1 MNVHLVTPLDA
12 DVFVATWA
20 QVGNSHKENKTV
32 TDTVTL
38 EDVVEVFGAKA
49 AVVESFDVSYYDEL
63 SGVQRPVQLAEAEPI
78 HSKSALPSFYM
89 IERANALKKKAEE
102 EAGQR
107 YDIVIRIRPDLLLDG
122 SVDFIRDAQVDDN
135 MIWASD
141 LLIDTNTQ
149 VSDKFVF
156 GSSFAM
162 DRYANL
168 FGRLP
173 HYWEQCSGAHS
184 WEEAP
189 VGERLVRR
197 YCKDEGLAVTFF
209 NTPCKIHRW

>member
-1 MNVHLVTPLDA
+1 MNLVIPLNA

-32 TDTVTL
+32 RDTVTQ
-38 EDVVEVFGAKA
+38 EEVAAAFGAKA
-49 AVVESFDVSYYDEL
+49 AVVESFDVSYFDEL
-63 SGVQRPVQLAEAEPI
+63 AGVQRPVQLAESEPI

-89 IERANALKKKAEE
+89 IEHANVLKKQAEE

-107 YDIVIRIRPDLLLDG
+107 YDIVIRIRPDLLLEG
-122 SVDFIRDAQVDDN
+122 SADFIRDTQVDDN
-135 MIWASD
+135 TIWASD
-141 LLIDTNTQ
+141 LGIDTNTQ
-149 VSDKFVF
+149 VSDKFVY
-156 GSSFAM
+156 GSSIAM

-168 FGRLP
+168 FERLP